1 MSDLTAQAQRTAMQR
16 TAAVYLA
23 AVLLA
28 SLVWPIVAV
37 GVVLAI
43 AVVLL
48 GLLVYNARSADRNL
62 PRRYQLLMVGLVAG
76 CLTVGISSLRTT
88 TQLAQAAVLLLS
100 GLGLVRWGL
109 DRFGGRH
116 AATEEA

>member
-37 GVVLAI
+37 GVVLTI
-43 AVVLL
+43 AAVLL
-48 GLLVYNARSADRNL
+48 GLLVYNARSAERDL

-76 CLTVGISSLRTT
+76 CLTVGIGALQAT
-88 TQLAQAAVLLLS
+88 TQLAQAAVVLLG
-100 GLGLVRWGL
+100 GLGLARWAL
-109 DRFGGRH
+109 DRIGDRLAVTRG
-116 AATEEA
+116 A